1 MYGRIHHFPFPDHN
15 PPPFALIPLI
25 MASMR
30 NWLKRE
36 GEDGG
41 RRVAVVHCKAGKG
54 RSGTVACSYL
64 ISEEGW
70 RAEEALKRFTERR
83 MRVGFGEGVSIQ
95 SQARWVGYV
104 ERWVRE
110 FGKRYVERPVE
121 IVEIHLW
128 GLRAGLKVEIQ
139 GFVEEGKKI
148 KRFHRF
154 HKSERVFCDNGGQ
167 ESAGTAQDVQRSRTD
182 CNGPRRESIDDGEP
196 TAPAIVDDTS
206 AKVFPARALTAPES
220 ITRAVT
226 SFPNSTPPEP
236 STSAVILRPH
246 KKLILPTSD
255 VNIDFER
262 RAVSG
267 PTGFTLLT
275 SIAHVWFNA
284 YFEGG
289 HSHDSGV
296 FEAEWDQLDGIKGTS
311 KRGTKG
317 IDRLKVV
324 WRYATEPPGETAATV
339 PGGVPYEGK
348 VVSEP
353 APGEDVP
360 ESQAAD
366 WRGENE
372 VVEGEVSS
380 SEADD
385 IPPVKDEIPT
395 AARSRDMPKDANPA
409 DAAARAA
416 QAEKE
421 DTPKDERGRIEQ

>member
-1 MYGRIHHFPFPDHN
+1 
-15 PPPFALIPLI
+15 
-25 MASMR
+25 MR
-30 NWLKRE
+30 NWLR
-36 GEDGG
+36 GEDKDGG
-41 RRVAVVHCKAGKG
+41 KRTAVVHCKAGKG

-70 RAEEALKRFTERR
+70 KAEEALRRFTERR

-95 SQARWVGYV
+95 SQVRWVGYV
-104 ERWVRE
+104 ERWARE
-110 FGKRYVERPVE
+110 FGKTYVERPVE
-121 IVEIHLW
+121 VVEIHLW
-128 GLRAGLKVEIQ
+128 GLRPGLKVEVE
-139 GFVEEGKKI
+139 GFVEGGKKI

-154 HKSERVFCDNGGQ
+154 HKSERVFCDNEGH
-167 ESAGTAQDVQRSRTD
+167 ESDGNTQGAQRSKTGH
-182 CNGPRRESIDDGEP
+182 NSPRRESNDNGEP
-196 TAPAIVDDTS
+196 SAAAILDDTS
-206 AKVFPARALTAPES
+206 AKIFPARALTSPES
-220 ITRAVT
+220 ITKAVT

-246 KKLILPTSD
+246 KKIILPTSD
-255 VNIDFER
+255 VGIDFER

-296 FEAEWDQLDGIKGTS
+296 FEAEWNELDGIKGTS

-317 IDRLKVV
+317 IDRLQVV
-324 WRYATEPPGETAATV
+324 WRYATGPSGEEAAAV

-380 SEADD
+380 SEAED
-385 IPPVKDEIPT
+385 IPPVKGETPT
-395 AARSRDMPKDANPA
+395 EARSRNVTGASSQST
-409 DAAARAA
+409 AAAYVAPD
-416 QAEKE
+416 EKKAPPE
-421 DTPKDERGRIEQ
+421 DEGHGSSSDSQQGGENKPGKK